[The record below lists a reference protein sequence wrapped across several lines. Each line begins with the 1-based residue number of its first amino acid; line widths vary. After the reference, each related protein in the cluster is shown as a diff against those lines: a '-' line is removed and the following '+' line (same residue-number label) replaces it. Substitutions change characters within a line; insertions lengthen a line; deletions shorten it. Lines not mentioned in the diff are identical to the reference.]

1 MLASRS
7 TSVGGKSTNSSKL
20 GNSVVSNKAKKD
32 SFFIYAYKRLI
43 SLFSAIWGK
52 TRKTMWIVSTGRNI
66 LTLGFI
72 LLILPFTFAYISEFQ
87 KEAAK
92 IMGGNLL
99 FIQLTTGLFDGMM
112 NQ

>member
-7 TSVGGKSTNSSKL
+7 TSVGKSTNSSKL
-20 GNSVVSNKAKKD
+20 GGSLASSKIKKD
-32 SFFIYAYKRLI
+32 SFFVYAYKRLI

-52 TRKTMWIVSTGRNI
+52 TRKTMWILSTGNSSNNI
-66 LTLGFI
+66 GFI

-99 FIQLTTGLFDGMM
+99 FIQLIKAGLFD
-112 NQ
+112 

>member
-7 TSVGGKSTNSSKL
+7 TSVGKSTNSSKL
-20 GNSVVSNKAKKD
+20 GGSLASTKPKKD
-32 SFFIYAYKRLI
+32 NFFVYAYKRLI

-52 TRKTMWIVSTGRNI
+52 TRKTMWIFSTGIFIVNA
-66 LTLGFI
+66 GFI

-99 FIQLTTGLFDGMM
+99 FIQRMMAGLCD
-112 NQ
+112 